1 VVVDGDQRIDPAPPE
16 TTKRFSFHL
25 PFFRNVPP
33 ISQTLTPPPPSLN
46 PSPGPYQDGRSSV
59 ASSSFPTFAPL
70 DKPVY
75 PNHRPNESDDA
86 ADGSRT
92 WIDEDSC
99 APTTLQGHE
108 TPEAL
113 ELDVKSPDE
122 DDGTYRL
129 SYRENAN
136 CTPSST
142 FCFSSYP
149 ALLIPGVP
157 RDISPGLCSAL
168 GTPNSAIAYLS
179 SVRFCSFTRP
189 LFVLA
194 PSFSEGFRL
203 PR

>member
-1 VVVDGDQRIDPAPPE
+1 VVVDGDKDPAPPE

-33 ISQTLTPPPPSLN
+33 ISQTLTTPPPSLN

-113 ELDVKSPDE
+113 EIDIKSQDE

-129 SYRENAN
+129 SYRENTN

-142 FCFSSYP
+142 FLFLQLPCTSDPRHPQGYLTWLMFRSWHPKFSDCLFVKCTF
-149 ALLIPGVP
+149 LL
-157 RDISPGLCSAL
+157 
-168 GTPNSAIAYLS
+168 
-179 SVRFCSFTRP
+179 FHRP
-189 LFVLA
+189 LFVLV